1 MGKMK
6 LKCMSSKIT
15 NFEKMKSFE
24 KKITEMELVV
34 NKRWKIKK
42 WMQKGVNC

>member
-24 KKITEMELVV
+24 KKKITEMELVV
-34 NKRWKIKK
+34 NKR
-42 WMQKGVNC
+42 